1 MALKVYKDSACT
13 QPIQTEVGKL
23 SGDGS
28 TTSFTCTGN
37 PAEVR
42 KFSTSAPY
50 GQLLSEGTDY
60 SVTDNG
66 DGTYTVTLTT
76 APASGETVV
85 AFDSGEKV
93 FADQYAIGNS
103 ASESDR
109 TFEQQLFVKAEDVN
123 AQNVTV
129 AFEDYVPDTLLTL
142 GTDYS
147 VTDNGDTTY
156 TVTLNSAPAQGE
168 GAVALADGSV
178 VGVLVGDGSTTSFTC
193 TANPQQVYK
202 YVGLTKYFKK
212 FAPDNAG
219 SPGEYGSA
227 GASLDLGDMNAGDVV
242 SFWVKCVVPEGTL
255 RENYRDIP
263 IKISGL
269 EFSTN

>member
-129 AFEDYVPDTLLTL
+129 AIEDYVSGAGADTSWFYL
-142 GTDYS
+142 
-147 VTDNGDTTY
+147 
-156 TVTLNSAPAQGE
+156 
-168 GAVALADGSV
+168 
-178 VGVLVGDGSTTSFTC
+178 
-193 TANPQQVYK
+193 
-202 YVGLTKYFKK
+202 
-212 FAPDNAG
+212 APDSSG
-219 SPGEYGSA
+219 SPGTYGSA
-227 GASLDLGDMNAGDVV
+227 GASLDIGNMNSGDVV
-242 SFWVKCVVPEGTL
+242 PFWVKCIVPQGTDM
-255 RENYRDIP
+255 ENYRDVYL
-263 IKISGL
+263 KVSGL